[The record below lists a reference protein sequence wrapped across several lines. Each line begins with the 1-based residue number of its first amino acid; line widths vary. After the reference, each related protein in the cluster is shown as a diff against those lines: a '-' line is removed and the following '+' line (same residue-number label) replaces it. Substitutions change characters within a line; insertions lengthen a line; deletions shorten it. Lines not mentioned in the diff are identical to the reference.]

1 MLVAQPVLSFLP
13 APSAAAPC
21 SGLSWLSSPKPR
33 ALLCCSPALIYCGID
48 GFNLLIK
55 GSDTWQSGGM
65 RFRGSA
71 GAERE
76 RWKKQRKTLKTDFP
90 LLISLVIPPLL
101 PENHEHGG

>member
-21 SGLSWLSSPKPR
+21 PGLSWLSSPKPR

-65 RFRGSA
+65 RFRGSG
-71 GAERE
+71 GARERE
-76 RWKKQRKTLKTDFP
+76 VEKAKEDFK
-90 LLISLVIPPLL
+90 
-101 PENHEHGG
+101 N